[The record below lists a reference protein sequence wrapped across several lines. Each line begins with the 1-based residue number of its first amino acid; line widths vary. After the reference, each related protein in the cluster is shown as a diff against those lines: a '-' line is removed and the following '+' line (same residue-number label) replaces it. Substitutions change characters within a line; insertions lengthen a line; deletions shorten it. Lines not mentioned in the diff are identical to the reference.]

1 MFSSSQLAAKEGIY
15 NAETKRY
22 VHIYFDIRSVLRSY
36 AEKRQHKAAER
47 RVNHPHLPYKPLNP
61 YNTPVLPTSPT
72 EMPAPQMPVP
82 QTPSAPPA
90 IRRHLRQES
99 AEDIERRQR
108 EAHILQLQ
116 ERLEKSLQRE
126 QDLERQLERE
136 TGGLRKQFI

>member
-1 MFSSSQLAAKEGIY
+1 MFSSSQIAAEEGIY

-36 AEKRQHKAAER
+36 TEKRQHKAAER

-61 YNTPVLPTSPT
+61 YDTPVLPTSPT
-72 EMPAPQMPVP
+72 EMPAPQMPPAQMPVP

-90 IRRHLRQES
+90 IRRHLRQLES

-116 ERLEKSLQRE
+116 ERLEKSLR
-126 QDLERQLERE
+126 RA
-136 TGGLRKQFI
+136 